1 MAEGSQK
8 FAWKLFPGA
17 RKICRQCGK
26 EPLRIEDVGETR
38 RLWPSQETQ
47 FLCKTCMQEK
57 VDAAVVRR
65 RKELGLSERH
75 T

>member
-1 MAEGSQK
+1 MAKGSEH
-8 FAWKLFPGA
+8 FSWKLFGNP
-17 RKICRQCGK
+17 RRICRQCER
-26 EPLRIEDVGETR
+26 EPLRVDDVGETR